1 MFKVVIPYV
10 LERRNRIWEEKRNGL
25 WVLCIPKA
33 LELTVLSDGL
43 RMEMR
48 MEMHDDVRGYV
59 ASCWR
64 RSSNN
69 ESNLRLDNVE
79 KMVTD
84 MYWVMVDKLLSNAIL
99 DHSFDD
105 WSFTS
110 IICNMAAFFEF
121 ERLLQTSFGLMSY
134 GTSWRNSFVALYD
147 MLHEIN
153 VEREHDKFNDKQ
165 KCFNAIINNQHL
177 EMRDCVHEATRFP
190 PRSPQSGFCV
200 VTGVQT
206 KFKCRGCR
214 TPYVNEEVQERD
226 WTNHKQH
233 CEVSGLLQDL
243 KCLASVGLLRLDN
256 VEQEL
261 PATSA
266 EFSQLLRRWSPSGGF
281 QPLGLGEAIMVEG
294 SYVGERL
301 YGKGVCLI
309 WGKRN
314 RWGIFLNLEA
324 TMHFGLICL
333 TNTKLPKAIRTLMRT
348 AKYDTQRRIARW
360 YDGR

>member
-10 LERRNRIWEEKRNGL
+10 LEDRIDIQEEKRNGL
-25 WVLCIPKA
+25 FVLCIPKA
-33 LELTVLSDGL
+33 LELTVLTDGS
-43 RMEMR
+43 RMELL
-48 MEMHDDVRGYV
+48 DDVRCYV
-59 ASCWR
+59 NNCWG
-64 RSSNN
+64 RSVKN
-69 ESNLRLDNVE
+69 ESNT

-84 MYWVMVDKLLSNAIL
+84 MYWLMVDKLLSNAIL

-134 GTSWRNSFVALYD
+134 GSDYSNCYGTSSSNSFVALYD
-147 MLHEIN
+147 MLYVIN

-165 KCFNAIINNQHL
+165 KCFNAIINNQNHQ
-177 EMRDCVHEATRFP
+177 MRDCVHEATRFP
-190 PRSPQSGFCV
+190 PRSLQSGVCV

-214 TPYVNEEVQERD
+214 TPYVNEEVQNSD
-226 WTNHKQH
+226 WINHKQH

-309 WGKRN
+309 WGKRD

-348 AKYDTQRRIARW
+348 AKYDTPRRIARW